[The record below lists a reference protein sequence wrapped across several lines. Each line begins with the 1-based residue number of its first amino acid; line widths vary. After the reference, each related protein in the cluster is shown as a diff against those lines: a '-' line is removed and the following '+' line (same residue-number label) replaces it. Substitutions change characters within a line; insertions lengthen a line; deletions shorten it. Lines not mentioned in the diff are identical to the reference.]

1 MEVAN
6 ALLSKYEGARNKN
19 LKFAFN
25 SNMWVLTL
33 AGAAGAAGAFRS
45 SRDTLAGIGV
55 GAGILLAGDT
65 FLNARPNAKV
75 YQSGMNALTCE
86 LVNLKPYIASE
97 QLPTDT
103 DISKDLTEAQK
114 DLENETSQ
122 MAQLDKDKAALTQ
135 AQADLVAATSAK
147 PATKG
152 KAASA
157 KPAAQA
163 AGGVNIS
170 DLTDAMSSLKTAQA
184 QAQKAQQNL
193 NNVTALNAQLPIFA
207 ANATASIDQAV
218 AAKITQADVSYTST
232 VSSIAPLTKTPAA
245 VKSLAPAPTP
255 PSAGGSPANNVRDF
269 IRTQKNA
276 QTAVATATATLASDV
291 KGLNDLQKGMTTLAA
306 RIENETTKLNNDV
319 ANYGLSTAEANV
331 TTCVKSI

>member
-1 MEVAN
+1 
-6 ALLSKYEGARNKN
+6 
-19 LKFAFN
+19 
-25 SNMWVLTL
+25 
-33 AGAAGAAGAFRS
+33 
-45 SRDTLAGIGV
+45 
-55 GAGILLAGDT
+55 
-65 FLNARPNAKV
+65 
-75 YQSGMNALTCE
+75 
-86 LVNLKPYIASE
+86 
-97 QLPTDT
+97 
-103 DISKDLTEAQK
+103 
-114 DLENETSQ
+114 
-122 MAQLDKDKAALTQ
+122 
-135 AQADLVAATSAK
+135 
-147 PATKG
+147 
-152 KAASA
+152 
-157 KPAAQA
+157 
-163 AGGVNIS
+163 
-170 DLTDAMSSLKTAQA
+170 MSSLKTAQA

-193 NNVTALNAQLPIFA
+193 SNVTALNAQLPIFA

-232 VSSIAPLTKTPAA
+232 VSSIAPLTTTPAA

-291 KGLNDLQKGMTTLAA
+291 KGLNDLQKGMTILAA